1 MKWENLDD
9 PNKQCSQVLSD
20 DLPSDSSLGRL
31 MDTSQ
36 DENVF
41 QLAVPKVES
50 ISRDDIGD
58 IHVDQ
63 SQNSLVNMREVNE
76 ESRLGGEVFEKEE
89 DEEQDSDQASSGEEY
104 GGKKQQQ
111 RTSVGGRDGR
121 RCSARLQGKTRKRW
135 TNEVRVRRDY
145 GLPSEPPGSQQ
156 QVVDNRLWSLE
167 EKRQLLGGLRKYGSR
182 RSAHQEL
189 GASRQENDEGQ
200 TSSKLCD

>member
-1 MKWENLDD
+1 MEDSFESVNKSVDLDNPSEHSVDLDD
-9 PNKQCSQVLSD
+9 PNKQCSQALSD

-41 QLAVPKVES
+41 QLAVPKVEN
-50 ISRDDIGD
+50 ISRDDVRD

-63 SQNSLVNMREVNE
+63 SQNSLVNVREVNE
-76 ESRLGGEVFEKEE
+76 ESQLGGEVFEKEE

-111 RTSVGGRDGR
+111 RTSVGGREGR

-135 TNEVRVRRDY
+135 T
-145 GLPSEPPGSQQ
+145 
-156 QVVDNRLWSLE
+156 
-167 EKRQLLGGLRKYGSR
+167 
-182 RSAHQEL
+182 
-189 GASRQENDEGQ
+189 
-200 TSSKLCD
+200 SKSHFQ